1 MNKIKPPKK
10 KKKKKCDGL
19 DVVGNV
25 MTGVFDGVMTKGA
38 DDVVAGMAV

>member
-1 MNKIKPPKK
+1 MLDAS
-10 KKKKKCDGL
+10 CGQHRGSDWDGL

-25 MTGVFDGVMTKGA
+25 MTGVVDGVMTKGA